1 MAPSKKIIIAIVAVV
16 LIVALIIYFYTR
28 PSPTKDHTTAHT
40 TAHAAAV
47 VAVATGQTPAPV
59 VVTPSTTTTT
69 VVQPTDDGS
78 GSVAVTSTTVPKTSA
93 ALPATSTTIVTPAA
107 TQTNVQSN
115 LAAHIPVVEAAVKS
129 PTPTPSES
137 VTPSTISTI
146 QPKSG
151 GGVTVTSDTAGTV
164 STTTTIHQN
173 QYTDAPPEP
182 SGRAVAVYNLRET
195 YYKGTAL
202 PDAPSYANAY
212 TPGKANQ
219 GYYIENTGTV
229 PITSVTAT
237 ISAGYANM
245 GIWTYTLQ
253 KEGQVVPG
261 SEWNTLYPPI
271 AGQSY
276 TMPCNVPPGGAF
288 VINTS
293 QTNAGSVDITLIDG
307 SR

>member
-182 SGRAVAVYNLRET
+182 
-195 YYKGTAL
+195 
-202 PDAPSYANAY
+202 PSYANAY

>member
-28 PSPTKDHTTAHT
+28 PSPTKDHTTAH
-40 TAHAAAV
+40 AVAV

-129 PTPTPSES
+129 PTPSES
-137 VTPSTISTI
+137 VTPSTISTV

-182 SGRAVAVYNLRET
+182 SGRAVALYNLRET

-237 ISAGYANM
+237 ISSGYANM